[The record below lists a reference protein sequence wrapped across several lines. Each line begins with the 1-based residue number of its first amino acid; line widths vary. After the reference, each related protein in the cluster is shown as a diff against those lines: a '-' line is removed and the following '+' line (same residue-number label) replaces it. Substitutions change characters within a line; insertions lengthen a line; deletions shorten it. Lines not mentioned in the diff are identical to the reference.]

1 MKRLITAAV
10 LIIAICTASFA
21 TKKVVAEG
29 KTHSVLGDYRIEAL
43 DNPVMINGKELK
55 AFTVTY
61 ENTGLKTTV
70 AVEKTLKCKKYYVL
84 TDVLSVQYVC
94 NGHYFGVERLDKK
107 LEKDGFRTSNEDLD
121 NFQYYHQKVLSC
133 GSSTDIDNTK
143 LIAAYFPFLFK
154 NTEEVLAV
162 K

>member
-1 MKRLITAAV
+1 MKRLITATV
-10 LIIAICTASFA
+10 LIILCCTVSFA
-21 TKKVVAEG
+21 TKVVAEG
-29 KTHSVLGDYRIEAL
+29 KTHSVLGDYKIESL

-55 AFTVTY
+55 AFVVTY
-61 ENTGLKTTV
+61 QNTGLKTTI
-70 AVEKTLKCKKYYVL
+70 AVKKTFRCKTYYVL
-84 TDVLSVQYVC
+84 SDMLAVQYVC
-94 NGHYFGVERLDKK
+94 NGHYFGIQRLDKK
-107 LEKDGFRTSNEDLD
+107 LEKDGYVTSDENLD

-133 GSSTDIDNTK
+133 GTNTDIENTQ

>member
-10 LIIAICTASFA
+10 LILVCCTVSFA
-21 TKKVVAEG
+21 TKVVAEG
-29 KTHSVLGDYRIEAL
+29 KTHTVLGDYKIETL

-61 ENTGLKTTV
+61 QNTGLKTTV

-84 TDVLSVQYVC
+84 SDMLSVQYVC

-107 LEKDGFRTSNEDLD
+107 LEKDGYMTTNDDLD
-121 NFQYYHQKVLSC
+121 NFQYYHQKVLSS
-133 GSSTDIDNTK
+133 GTNTDLENTQ